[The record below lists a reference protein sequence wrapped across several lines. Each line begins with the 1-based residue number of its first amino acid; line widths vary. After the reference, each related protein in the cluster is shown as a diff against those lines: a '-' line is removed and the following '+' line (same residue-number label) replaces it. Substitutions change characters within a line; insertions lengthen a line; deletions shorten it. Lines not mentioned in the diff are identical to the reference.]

1 MTAILQLPTRDQIAA
16 LGAADRI
23 RLAHELHRAECELLA
38 AQVDLL
44 DVMEAQGD
52 HLADGHRRVANLLVA
67 QTNTSRADANAKV
80 KAMKTLRLLP
90 EVRKRLAAAEVGVA
104 QVMSL
109 GVAYGNPRVR
119 DYLPVIEDQILDWA
133 EFAHDE
139 FDECVAKFSQLADA
153 DGAEQR
159 DNARHERRSLHLSQS
174 GDGFHGSFGCGNAQG
189 AVIKKV
195 LDHFTKKE
203 FEADWSEAKA
213 RVGERVTQLDLARSH
228 EQRKMDALQAMCLT
242 AAAATP
248 GLQPP
253 APLVNL
259 VMDTRTCDE
268 IIEYTVTGV
277 RPPPDL
283 SDIASRRCHT
293 EDGVRIP
300 DADAL
305 AAMLQGHIRRLV
317 VNDKGVTIDL
327 GRRKRLFT
335 GNARDAVM
343 LRSIRCV
350 WAGCDVAASDCEA
363 DHTKPWA
370 QDGQT
375 NADSGAP
382 HCRRHNR
389 WKTKGFTTQTD
400 ETGKWQTVR
409 PDGTNIN
416 GPPAP

>member
-1 MTAILQLPTRDQIAA
+1 MTAVIQFPTRDQIAA
-16 LGAADRI
+16 LGAADRM
-23 RLAHELHRAECELLA
+23 RLAHELHRAECELFA
-38 AQVDLL
+38 AQVDLV
-44 DVMEAQGD
+44 DVMEAEGD

-90 EVRKRLAAAEVGVA
+90 QVRKRLGAGEFGVA
-104 QVMSL
+104 QVQSL
-109 GVAYGNPRVR
+109 ATAYGNPRVR

-133 EFAHDE
+133 GDAFDE
-139 FDECVAKFSQLADA
+139 FDGRMGEFVRRADA

-159 DNARHERRSLHLSQS
+159 DNARHQHRSFHLSQS
-174 GDGFHGSFGCGNAQG
+174 GDGFHGSFGCGNTQG
-189 AVIKKV
+189 VQIKKV
-195 LDHFTKKE
+195 LDHFTRKE
-203 FEADWSEAKA
+203 FDADWAEAKA
-213 RVGERVTQLDLARSH
+213 RVGDRVTVNDLARTG

-268 IIEYTVTGV
+268 VIEYAVTGV
-277 RPPPDL
+277 RAPLDL
-283 SDIASRRCHT
+283 TDIASRRCHT

-305 AAMLQGHIRRLV
+305 AGMLQGHIRRLV

-363 DHTKPWA
+363 DHTKPWS
-370 QDGQT
+370 QDGPT

-400 ETGKWQTVR
+400 ETGKWQTLR

-416 GPPAP
+416 GPPNT

>member
-1 MTAILQLPTRDQIAA
+1 MAAILQAPTRDQMAA
-16 LGAADRI
+16 LDARDRMQ
-23 RLAHELHRAECELLA
+23 LAQELHRAECELLA

-44 DVMEAQGD
+44 DVMEAEGD
-52 HLADGHRRVANLLVA
+52 HHADGHRRVANLLVA
-67 QTNTSRADANAKV
+67 QTNTSRTAANIKV

-90 EVRKRLAAAEVGVA
+90 EVRKRLAAGEFGVA
-104 QVMSL
+104 QIQSL
-109 GVAYGNPRVR
+109 GVACGNPRVR
-119 DYLPVIEDQILDWA
+119 DYLPVIEDQILEWA

-174 GDGFHGSFGCGNAQG
+174 GDGFHGSFGCGNTQG

-228 EQRKMDALQAMCLT
+228 EQRRMDALHALCVT

-268 IIEYTVTGV
+268 IVEHAVTGV

-300 DADAL
+300 EADAL

-343 LRSIRCV
+343 LRSVRCV
-350 WAGCDVAASDCEA
+350 WAGCNVPASHCEA
-363 DHTKPWA
+363 DHTTPWT
-370 QDGQT
+370 QHGET
-375 NADSGAP
+375 NAESGGP
-382 HCRRHNR
+382 LCDRHNR
-389 WKTKGFTTQTD
+389 WKTRGFTTTIDDNGQ
-400 ETGKWQTVR
+400 WQTLR

-416 GPPAP
+416 GPPNT